1 MPRKRINGE
10 GTISQ
15 RGDGR
20 WQAIYTRG
28 VRPDGK
34 PDRRWIY
41 GKTAAEVS
49 EKLSKALASLRDGSY
64 VEPGRITVGQWL
76 DVWLRDYVK
85 RPGAKLSTAGTYE
98 DIIEHRVRPYL
109 GGYKLQKLTGDR
121 VQRWVN
127 ELTEAGYASASVRG
141 AHRVLSCALVQ
152 AVRNRMLNYN
162 AAQYTI
168 LPKLVQAEKKALTQE
183 EQARLVAALPEDSGG
198 RALAFILHTGLRIG
212 ECCALS
218 WDDVRGDMISIRR
231 TVQRTR
237 NYEGGSKTAVTFDT
251 PKSDASV
258 RDIPLT
264 AEAQAIL
271 ARQRAWQV
279 EESLKMG
286 RPLPEWVF
294 ANGAGGVLEASHV
307 TKVLYRACDAI
318 GIDHRGPHT
327 LRHTFGTRL
336 NERGV
341 DANTIAKL
349 MGHSNPAIT
358 MQTYIHTDEQQLRR
372 AIGALERPV

>member
-15 RGDGR
+15 RADGR
-20 WQAIYTRG
+20 WQAVYIRG

-34 PDRRWIY
+34 PDRHWIY

-49 EKLSKALASLRDGSY
+49 EKLNKTLASLRDGSY
-64 VEPGRITVGQWL
+64 VAPDRMTVGQWL
-76 DVWLRDYVK
+76 DLWFRDYVK
-85 RPGAKLSTAGTYE
+85 RPDAKISTATTYE
-98 DIIEHRVRPYL
+98 NIIDHRIKPYL

-152 AVRNRMLNYN
+152 AVRNRMLNFN

-168 LPKLVQAEKKALTQE
+168 LPKLVQEEKKALTQE

-198 RALAFILHTGLRIG
+198 RALAFILNTGLRIG
-212 ECCALS
+212 ECCALT
-218 WDDVRGDMISIRR
+218 WECVKGDMISVRS

-237 NYEGGSKTAVTFDT
+237 NFEGGSKTTVIFDA
-251 PKSDASV
+251 PKSESSV

-271 ARQRAWQV
+271 ARQRAYQA
-279 EESLKMG
+279 EESLKLG

-294 ANGAGGVLEASHV
+294 ANGAGGVLAASHV
-307 TKVLYRACDAI
+307 TRVLYRACDAI
-318 GIDHRGPHT
+318 GIERRGPHT

-358 MQTYIHTDEQQLRR
+358 MQIYIHTDEQQLRR
-372 AIGALERPV
+372 AISALERKA